1 MIRTIVLFFKLPSL
15 LLVSMLC
22 SANEGT
28 IAFVGATIIDGTDAA
43 PLEDGVLAVTDGQ
56 IQTVGPRS
64 DVTLPQ
70 GAEVI
75 DVADKY
81 IMPGLINAHGH
92 VGAKIGLNSNV

>member
-1 MIRTIVLFFKLPSL
+1 M
-15 LLVSMLC
+15 
-22 SANEGT
+22 
-28 IAFVGATIIDGTDAA
+28 
-43 PLEDGVLAVTDGQ
+43 
-56 IQTVGPRS
+56 
-64 DVTLPQ
+64 TLPQ